1 MTRRRRAATLDLT
14 TVLTTTPTTVAGPA
28 PPPTRPY
35 AAHLAWSLR
44 LPVPGS
50 VGVRGSSPL
59 SSTLSSTE
67 KPALWTMPILL
78 AGCRLGRAGYAAV
91 PGVGPILRRL
101 PRRSAST
108 RKSRFTCTPTC
119 TARRIPPVG
128 GTDLRLWCRTGHRA
142 SNSYATLRPSTAPLR
157 RLTQRRISAGHG
169 EPT

>member
-50 VGVRGSSPL
+50 VGVRGSNPL

-91 PGVGPILRRL
+91 PGVGPTLRRL

-108 RKSRFTCTPTC
+108 RKSRLP
-119 TARRIPPVG
+119 ARRRAPRGEFPLWAALIYACGVALVIARP
-128 GTDLRLWCRTGHRA
+128 TRTRLFVPRRHRYVA
-142 SNSYATLRPSTAPLR
+142 
-157 RLTQRRISAGHG
+157 
-169 EPT
+169 